1 MFFREHGS
9 GGDIDQPISI
19 GIMPSIDISVGGR
32 VGVPFRSPGLPTALN
47 VLVGGMVIVS
57 ELTREETAEAY

>member
-32 VGVPFRSPGLPTALN
+32 TGIA
-47 VLVGGMVIVS
+47 VS
-57 ELTREETAEAY
+57 EPGSTDGPLMFQSTA